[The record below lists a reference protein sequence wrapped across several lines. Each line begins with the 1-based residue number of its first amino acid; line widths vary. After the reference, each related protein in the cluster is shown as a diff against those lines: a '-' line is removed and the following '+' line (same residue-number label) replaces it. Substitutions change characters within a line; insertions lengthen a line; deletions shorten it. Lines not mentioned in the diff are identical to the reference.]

1 MSEQPFISPDDM
13 EDISSTSASYRKKSA
28 KAEKAA
34 KTAVKYVNTYSKS
47 IFKNLGNII
56 KGIAFVIAFAII
68 GVSFLLAYF
77 LYSPDA
83 LYMAISIGIVLFGT
97 MVAAITLFLIYGM
110 GQIICQNDEIL
121 RRLDK

>member
-1 MSEQPFISPDDM
+1 MQEQPFVSPDDM
-13 EDISSTSASYRKKSA
+13 EDISSTSASYRKKSI
-28 KAEKAA
+28 KAENVAKNAA
-34 KTAVKYVNTYSKS
+34 KYVNTYSKS

-97 MVAAITLFLIYGM
+97 MVAAIVLFLIYGM

-121 RRLDK
+121 RRLDD